1 LYDGRKEG
9 VVFMEW
15 LQYLLLLLCPL
26 MMIFCM
32 RGHGGGHNHQHD
44 HHLSKNMDTKL
55 KLLEEENNK
64 LKHEMET
71 LAKMVKKGS

>member
-1 LYDGRKEG
+1 MMEKKEG
-9 VVFMEW
+9 VVFMQW
-15 LQYLLLLLCPL
+15 LSYLLILVCPL

-32 RGHGGGHNHQHD
+32 RGHGGGHNHQHNR
-44 HHLSKNMDTKL
+44 HLSKNVDTKL

-64 LKHEMET
+64 LKDEMET